1 MTVNVSITPQELV
14 RAIVAADGDLAICS
28 ERLRLKLGIELTEQE
43 IITSVSNMEQTTLG
57 EVLRTGAI
65 VMLYSTLSKTTKALN
80 QKMERLPVGDLSRAH
95 AAQMQA
101 LANLTSR
108 PTEDAVEQPVSIEA
122 ARQRLFEKLD
132 QHEERERQVSGE

>member
-1 MTVNVSITPQELV
+1 MSTNVSITPQELV
-14 RAIVAADGDLAICS
+14 RLIVATDGNLAVVS
-28 ERLRLKLGIELTEQE
+28 ERLQLQGVNLSEHE
-43 IITSVSNMEQTTLG
+43 IITRVSNMDNVSLG

-65 VMLYSTLSKTTKALN
+65 MMLYSTYAKTTKELN
-80 QKMERLPVGDLSRAH
+80 KRMGVIPASDLARVH
-95 AAQMQA
+95 AQQAQA

-132 QHEERERQVSGE
+132 QHEERERQAKGS